1 MVKVNIN
8 SDGNTKH
15 NIINEYIR
23 NLAEYKTIDAISSY
37 LDAITLIIK
46 IIY

>member
-15 NIINEYIR
+15 NIINEYI
-23 NLAEYKTIDAISSY
+23 LALHKGGGGP
-37 LDAITLIIK
+37 LVLK
-46 IIY
+46 IGDFD